1 MGLWDKDRGFSAGQ
15 ASPTFYGKV
24 TFLPKGELS
33 LCCSG
38 FSCPSSWSFFL
49 FLQVAQA
56 VNLRG
61 PGALIMPRF
70 FAEEGLLYRARYFG
84 DTDMY
89 HRAQK
94 MGTPSCSRLS
104 EVQASLHG

>member
-1 MGLWDKDRGFSAGQ
+1 MGKSPFFLGGSSVSAAPGSPALGGQ
-15 ASPTFYGKV
+15 P
-24 TFLPKGELS
+24 
-33 LCCSG
+33 
-38 FSCPSSWSFFL
+38 CPSSWSFFL

-61 PGALIMPRF
+61 PGALIMPPF

>member
-1 MGLWDKDRGFSAGQ
+1 MVARDESVRDRLQTPSHPLVVSPVCLWDH
-15 ASPTFYGKV
+15 SPD
-24 TFLPKGELS
+24 FL
-33 LCCSG
+33 
-38 FSCPSSWSFFL
+38 SCPEK
-49 FLQVAQA
+49 A
-56 VNLRG
+56 
-61 PGALIMPRF
+61 ALTSPCLS
-70 FAEEGLLYRARYFG
+70 AEEGLLYRARYFG